1 MTDEDAREISRW
13 HYEPPYD
20 FYDATSDQGDL
31 EELLDVERRQGAYF
45 SAFDEDGS
53 LVGFFQFESKD
64 KTVDVGLGL
73 RPDFTGR
80 GLGVEYVL
88 AGLEFARELF
98 SPERFTL
105 SVNYLQRAG
114 HPRLRTRRFPER
126 QCVHAPHQRR
136 RLAFPCDGQGSLK
149 LRRFSGLSFRNLRA
163 RVQRTLLTSVGIVL
177 GVGIVF
183 GVLTLSNT
191 MSGTFKNLFTRAYG
205 SADLTVTAAGGSG
218 GFDQDTVQKVRGFEG
233 VGSAA
238 PRYSFS
244 SSLILDTQKN
254 GLPEVSSMRL
264 FGVEPKSARLATGFE
279 LAEGKLP
286 RSGKELTLDGS
297 SAKSAGLGIGD
308 EVTIG
313 TPEGPKKLEVVGLLR
328 IPGGSFG
335 GLAFGMAPLSFG
347 QKAFD
352 KRGQISGIAVEAAE
366 GISVSDLR
374 ETLDKKLGE
383 GLQVERSETRTQQV
397 SGQLQ
402 GFKIA
407 LLFFAGTALF
417 VGAFLVFNALSMTVL
432 ERTRELG
439 MLRALGSTRAMIAR
453 SVVLEA
459 MLLGIFGSLLGVLF
473 GYGMAK
479 GLVYLFGKAFLF
491 EITALILSPFAF
503 VSAIVVGIAVT
514 VVAALYPAMK
524 AGRVSPVTAMRA
536 RSGGAESRR
545 PRGVSVFAP
554 ILGLLLAGAGVP
566 WIYYLAKNLSASLEG
581 FVYASGIVA
590 IIAAFLGISLVI
602 PVLVRPLAALF
613 SPVLALLFG
622 VEGRM
627 AAANA
632 TRNRARTALT
642 ASALMVGIS
651 LVVAF
656 SALGGSLLGSIR
668 DYLDGSLGSDYVV
681 QPTEQ
686 TSDAGFSAK
695 LPEEIGRVEGVEKTT
710 SIVSTFRQDGKEVDA
725 VFGVDQNYPEI
736 FRVNYTAGG
745 SDSFSKL
752 EDGDALVGKQLAR
765 DRKLSVGSKIEIPG
779 PKGRKK
785 YEVEGILDNDV
796 IGGGTGIYLSKETLA
811 SDFNETESEFL
822 AVKARPGSNRD
833 ALEHRIEDVLEDFP
847 QFTLYSNA
855 EWKAQIES
863 DFNRQYVFFYAIM
876 GVSVAVSAFGVVNTL
891 SMSVFERTREIGI
904 LRAVGT
910 TRLQIGRLIIDEG
923 IVISLIG
930 CLAGVALGSLLG
942 YLFVQGSGAGG
953 FEIDF
958 YYPKLPA
965 LAALL
970 SGLFIGIFAGLLPA
984 LSAAR
989 KSIVEAVQYE

>member
-1 MTDEDAREISRW
+1 
-13 HYEPPYD
+13 
-20 FYDATSDQGDL
+20 
-31 EELLDVERRQGAYF
+31 V
-45 SAFDEDGS
+45 
-53 LVGFFQFESKD
+53 
-64 KTVDVGLGL
+64 
-73 RPDFTGR
+73 
-80 GLGVEYVL
+80 
-88 AGLEFARELF
+88 
-98 SPERFTL
+98 
-105 SVNYLQRAG
+105 
-114 HPRLRTRRFPER
+114 
-126 QCVHAPHQRR
+126 
-136 RLAFPCDGQGSLK
+136 K

-163 RVQRTLLTSVGIVL
+163 RVQRTLLTAVGIVL

-191 MSGTFKNLFTRAYG
+191 MSGTFKELFTRAYG

-218 GFDQDTVQKVRGFEG
+218 GFDQKAVEEVRGYEG
-233 VGSAA
+233 VESAA
-238 PRYSFS
+238 PRYSLS
-244 SSLILDTQKN
+244 SSLILYKGQKN
-254 GLPEVSSMRL
+254 SLPEVRSMRL
-264 FGVEPKSARLATGFE
+264 FGVEPQSAKLATGFE
-279 LAEGKLP
+279 LTDGHFP
-286 RSGKELTLDGS
+286 RSGTELTLDGG
-297 SAKSAGLGIGD
+297 SAKRSGLGIGD
-308 EVTIG
+308 RVTVG
-313 TPEGPKKLEVVGLLR
+313 TPEGPKELRLVGLLR

-335 GLAFGMAPLSFG
+335 GLAFGMAPLPFA

-352 KRGQISGIAVEAAE
+352 KQGQISGIAVEAAE
-366 GISVSDLR
+366 GVSVSDLGER
-374 ETLDKKLGE
+374 LDRRLGE
-383 GLQVERSETRTQQV
+383 GLQAERSETRTQQI

-407 LLFFAGTALF
+407 LLFFAGTSLF
-417 VGAFLVFNALSMTVL
+417 VGAFLVFNALSMTIL

-453 SVVLEA
+453 SVIVEA
-459 MLLGIFGSLLGVLF
+459 MLLGVIGSLLGVLF
-473 GYGMAK
+473 GYAMAR
-479 GLVYLFGKAFLF
+479 GLVYLFGRAFLF
-491 EITALILSPFAF
+491 EITSLVLSPFAL

-524 AGRVSPVTAMRA
+524 AGRVSPVEAMRA
-536 RSGGAESRR
+536 RSAGATAETGHSRV
-545 PRGVSVFAP
+545 VSLLAPVF
-554 ILGLLLAGAGVP
+554 GLALAGAGIP
-566 WIYYLAKNLSASLEG
+566 WIYYLAKNLSASLG
-581 FVYASGIVA
+581 GLVYASGIAA

-613 SPVLALLFG
+613 SPVLRLLFG

-632 TRNRARTALT
+632 TRNRGRTALT

-681 QPTEQ
+681 QPTQ
-686 TSDAGFSAK
+686 QNSDAGFTAE
-695 LPEEIGRVEGVEKTT
+695 LPEKIGRVQGVEKTT
-710 SIVSTFRQDGKEVDA
+710 SIVSTFRQDGKKVDA
-725 VFGVDQNYPEI
+725 VFGVDQNYPGI
-736 FRVNYTAGG
+736 FRVNYAAGG
-745 SDSFSKL
+745 PDAFSRLKN
-752 EDGDALVGKQLAR
+752 GDALVGKQLAQ
-765 DRKLSVGSKIEIPG
+765 DRKLELGSRIELLG
-779 PKGRKK
+779 PKGVKK
-785 YEVEGILDNDV
+785 YRVEGILKNDIV
-796 IGGGTGIYLSKETLA
+796 GGGMGIYLSQEILA
-811 SDFNETESEFL
+811 SDFNETQSEFL
-822 AVKARPGSNRD
+822 AIKARPGSDREVL
-833 ALEHRIEDVLEDFP
+833 AHRIEAVLEDYP

-930 CLAGVALGSLLG
+930 CLIGVALGSLLG

-984 LSAAR
+984 RSAAR
-989 KSIVEAVQYE
+989 KGIVEAVQYE